1 MVPEARSIAP
11 AIKAVESRVAEADNA
26 LHEETNL

>member
-1 MVPEARSIAP
+1 MVPEVRSMAP
-11 AIKAVESRVAEADNA
+11 AIKAVEKRVAEADDA